1 MLLFSNMMVVT
12 VVSAVSSL
20 TTNLAT
26 KLVLHPEEVR
36 EKAEAL
42 KAFRMQRAAALKLND
57 QKLLKK
63 LDKQKLYMAQLEK
76 EVSSFQLRMAML
88 NMIPLTAFIIL
99 GYFVP
104 LGGLAGYYPASI
116 TYGGSAI
123 PVPLVLWY
131 SICML
136 FFMLLFRKLLGA
148 GV

>member
-1 MLLFSNMMVVT
+1 MSLFNIMVVT

-20 TTNLAT
+20 ATNLAT
-26 KLVLHPEEVR
+26 KLVLHPEKVR

-42 KAFRMQRAAALKLND
+42 KAFRMQRAAALKLKD

-88 NMIPLTAFIIL
+88 NMIPLTGFIVL
-99 GYFVP
+99 GYFIP
-104 LGGLAGYYPASI
+104 LSGPAGYYPASI
-116 TYGGSAI
+116 AYGGNTI
-123 PVPLVLWY
+123 PVPLAVWY
-131 SICML
+131 SICMF